1 MVEIKHL
8 SISVK
13 QPESAAKALA
23 EMTGGKAEPFISRNM
38 PGAWVCIWDEKTN
51 HLIEFLPDG
60 YLMYSTEYGADFKK
74 LDFNMSYNSTHFQLE
89 IKTPLKDIKSIAD
102 RYSLQH
108 KFRPSRGGPL
118 YDVWF
123 EKEFL
128 IEFVSDEIR
137 ALAAPI
143 SIAAV

>member
-13 QPESAAKALA
+13 EPEKAAKALA
-23 EMTGGKAEPFISRNM
+23 DMTGGKAEAFISRNM

-89 IKTPLKDIKSIAD
+89 VKTPLKDIKAMAD
-102 RYSLQH
+102 KYNLQH
-108 KFRPSRGGPL
+108 KFRPNRGGPL

-128 IEFVSDEIR
+128 VEFVSDEIR
-137 ALAAPI
+137 ALVAPMATA
-143 SIAAV
+143 SV